1 MKENNIQNNKENN
14 VNLKANN
21 DCIRGSGSL
30 QKIRAATPQGAPD
43 GPLPPC
49 PTSSP
54 SLGAQ
59 EAQENS
65 LASSDS
71 STGNLSS
78 IPKTEVEVFEFR
90 EIESRAKVET
100 EEAGAQTV
108 GRVSPPVAEVH
119 QAVHQ
124 QETTP
129 PPSQPLDLMD
139 EVDEELAELAD
150 LDDISNRSSACDCPA
165 HVHDREFPLEIAK
178 GHEAAFDHVEM
189 LCPPDEYS
197 NPPSLVETQAPS
209 ATMAPHSTPPSQAP
223 HSPPSPPTGTPTL
236 STASTSRRAPRATP
250 NYSYGCLMKKWS
262 L

>member
-1 MKENNIQNNKENN
+1 MKETNVGAKENKSRMN
-14 VNLKANN
+14 EIN
-21 DCIRGSGSL
+21 DCMKEINSM
-30 QKIRAATPQGAPD
+30 QQVRAKTPQGAPD

-59 EAQENS
+59 EGQENS
-65 LASSDS
+65 IASSDS

-108 GRVSPPVAEVH
+108 GRISPPVAEVH
-119 QAVHQ
+119 QALHQ
-124 QETTP
+124 PEATTP
-129 PPSQPLDLMD
+129 PPDQPLDLMD

-178 GHEAAFDHVEM
+178 GHEAAFDHEEM

-197 NPPSLVETQAPS
+197 NPPSLAPQAP
-209 ATMAPHSTPPSQAP
+209 PTPPT
-223 HSPPSPPTGTPTL
+223 PPTGTPTL
-236 STASTSRRAPRATP
+236 STASTSRRAPRAPP

>member
-1 MKENNIQNNKENN
+1 
-14 VNLKANN
+14 
-21 DCIRGSGSL
+21 
-30 QKIRAATPQGAPD
+30 
-43 GPLPPC
+43 
-49 PTSSP
+49 
-54 SLGAQ
+54 
-59 EAQENS
+59 
-65 LASSDS
+65 
-71 STGNLSS
+71 
-78 IPKTEVEVFEFR
+78 
-90 EIESRAKVET
+90 
-100 EEAGAQTV
+100 
-108 GRVSPPVAEVH
+108 
-119 QAVHQ
+119 
-124 QETTP
+124 
-129 PPSQPLDLMD
+129 MD

-178 GHEAAFDHVEM
+178 VELLMKSNKHFWCWFDKKHNSNVMRWGVKLQKNKEDFSLQGHEAAFDHVEM